1 MGRRTSG
8 KVEAF
13 KRPKFEKQTHEFSF
27 ERKVRT
33 KFTHLLK
40 FVSTSFVSGILRF
53 KTMICNNVYKVNKRN
68 TVYFTAFSVSKCNR
82 NK

>member
-1 MGRRTSG
+1 MGKRTSG

-13 KRPKFEKQTHEFSF
+13 KRPKFEKQAHEFSF
-27 ERKVRT
+27 KRKVKT

-40 FVSTSFVSGILRF
+40 FVSTSFGSGVLRF
-53 KTMICNNVYKVNKRN
+53 KTMICNNVCKVNKRN
-68 TVYFTAFSVSKCNR
+68 TAFLVSKCNR